1 MIAESGARCLKA
13 GGAAITIGRF
23 GSRRSAVSS
32 EVVQSGRA
40 TRAVSRPVA
49 RVCEGAA
56 PRGLDE
62 LPLEERPRERLARH
76 GANALSS
83 RELLA
88 LLLGTGARGRSAL
101 VVADELL
108 SDGLRSLA
116 ARSLAELEG
125 SRGLGRAKASRL
137 LAALEIGARLASDP
151 GETAPAFHAPA
162 DAGRYL
168 LPRYAARPVETFGL
182 LALDVRHRLRREA
195 VVSVGCLTAS
205 LVHPRE
211 VFQEAVVSR
220 AAALVLF
227 HNHPSGDP
235 EPSAEDLAL
244 TRRLAAAGTLM
255 GIEILDH
262 LVLGAGRFVS
272 LKERGVL

>member
-1 MIAESGARCLKA
+1 
-13 GGAAITIGRF
+13 
-23 GSRRSAVSS
+23 VS
-32 EVVQSGRA
+32 EVTSTLSPGLALR
-40 TRAVSRPVA
+40 RRLDL
-49 RVCEGAA
+49 
-56 PRGLDE
+56 PRD
-62 LPLEERPRERLARH
+62 ERPRERLARL
-76 GANALSS
+76 GAEALSS
-83 RELLA
+83 RELVSV
-88 LLLGTGARGRSAL
+88 LLGTGTRGASAL
-101 VVADELL
+101 EVADQLL
-108 SDGLRSLA
+108 GSGLHTLASRSL
-116 ARSLAELEG
+116 RELEG
-125 SRGLGRAKASRL
+125 ARGLGRAKASRL
-137 LAALEIGARLASDP
+137 LAALELGARLASDP
-151 GETAPAFHAPA
+151 GGEAPALDSPEA
-162 DAGRYL
+162 AGRYL

-235 EPSAEDLAL
+235 EPSAEDLSL

-255 GIEILDH
+255 GIEVLDH

-272 LKERGVL
+272 LKDRGIL